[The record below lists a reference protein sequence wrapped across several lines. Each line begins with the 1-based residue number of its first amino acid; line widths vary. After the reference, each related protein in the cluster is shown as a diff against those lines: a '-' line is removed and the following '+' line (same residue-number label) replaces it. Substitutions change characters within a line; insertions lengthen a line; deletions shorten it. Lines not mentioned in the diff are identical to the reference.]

1 VRRIRKAR
9 EQLAADEAR
18 LLALNEEIVQMNKE
32 LSERQELRRTFLEK
46 PLNEVGHIPFRR
58 AGSLSAAASTGP

>member
-1 VRRIRKAR
+1 MRRIRKAR

-46 PLNEVGHIPFRR
+46 PLN
-58 AGSLSAAASTGP
+58 

>member
-1 VRRIRKAR
+1 MADFKQAYEEREKLVRRIRKAR

-46 PLNEVGHIPFRR
+46 PLN
-58 AGSLSAAASTGP
+58 